1 MRMRALAAS
10 VAAALLAALSA
21 CSSTPQATPSASTSP
36 SAPAS
41 AAGAFPA
48 TVPTKFGDVTVQ
60 AKPLRVVALG
70 WGDAETALA
79 LGVQPV
85 GASDW
90 LGFGGEG
97 VGPWAKGMYTAA
109 PEIIGTME
117 PSYEKIAKLKPD
129 LILDVKSSGDQA
141 RYDRLKSIATTIG
154 VPTGG
159 DSYLTT
165 QEQQMTMIAAALGEQ
180 EKGKALLKEVS
191 DAFAAAA
198 AAHPGWKGK
207 TMTAAT
213 KSASDSGGGW
223 GAYIKGN
230 ERVAFMEKL
239 GFALNPKIA
248 AMQPGATGFSVSLS
262 PENLDTIDADLIV
275 AFPIFIKTPELTG
288 DPAWKAVPAV
298 KAGRAVVIDG
308 DLSAAYSLG
317 STMAS
322 RYAIERLVPKLEA
335 VVK

>member
-1 MRMRALAAS
+1 MRLRVLAAA
-10 VAAALLAALSA
+10 VAATLLAGLAA
-21 CSSTPQATPSASTSP
+21 CSSGTPAATTSASPSAS
-36 SAPAS
+36 APAG
-41 AAGAFPA
+41 GAFPA
-48 TVPTKFGDVTVQ
+48 VVPTKFGDITVK
-60 AKPLRVVALG
+60 AKPTRVVALG

-90 LGFGGEG
+90 LQFGGEG
-97 VGPWAKGMYTAA
+97 VGPWAKGMYTTP
-109 PEIIGTME
+109 PEILGTME
-117 PSYEKIAKLKPD
+117 LNYEQIAKLKPD
-129 LILDVKSSGDQA
+129 LILDVKGSGDQA
-141 RYDRLKSIATTIG
+141 RYDRLKSITTTIG

-165 QEQQMTMIAAALGEQ
+165 QEQQMTMIATALGEQ

-191 DAFAAAA
+191 DDFAAAA

-213 KSASDSGGGW
+213 KSANGW
-223 GAYIKGN
+223 GAYIQGN

-239 GFALNPKIA
+239 GFVLNPKIE

-262 PENLDTIDADLIV
+262 PENLDAIDADLIV

-288 DPAWKAVPAV
+288 DAAWKAVPAV
-298 KAGRAVVIDG
+298 KDGRAVVIDG

-322 RYAIERLVPKLEA
+322 KYAIERLVPKLEA
-335 VVK
+335 VLK